1 MIKYNN
7 NIDTYETRT
16 KVNKNK
22 QRPIYEVINKAYMK
36 YSRKSQVD
44 SLKNVWII
52 KTEEMIY
59 QAS

>member
-36 YSRKSQVD
+36 DSRKFSG
-44 SLKNVWII
+44 SFI
-52 KTEEMIY
+52 KECMDN
-59 QAS
+59 